1 MILALDIGNTHIVMG
16 CMEGRDIRYLC
27 RMATN
32 RLTTGAEYA
41 VTISRLLEFAHIAPD
56 AFDGA
61 IISSVVPQ
69 VTRSLSEAVKMLSGI
84 EPMVVGPDIRS
95 DLTVRLDDPA
105 TLGSDLLVAAV
116 GALDIYQPPLIL
128 VDMGTATTVTVV
140 DADGAFRGGAIIP
153 GVQLS
158 LSALASHTSLL
169 PSISLDAPPRAIG
182 TNTVDCMKSGSILG
196 TALLLGPHD
205 RFESPHLPVL
215 GTAVEFDDGTV
226 TGVGLIGKHPVFVV
240 SMEGKFIGGAIG
252 EVNGA
257 KMVNTLRLALKAAK
271 DIKAAHADDYDARRP
286 LVAISFETGGVRLHE
301 ANAGLLAHAEVMDA
315 IQDCRRILPIVA
327 VVGSKVGCF
336 GGMGFVAAATDVIV
350 MNEEGRI
357 GLTGPEV
364 IEQEMGKDEFDASNK
379 ALVYRTTGAKHKYI
393 IGDCNYLVEDTVG
406 DFKAALAEVADLSME
421 AIEKMR
427 RIGSLKLVQ
436 EQQGLVKLV
445 AEMQPKDSMDL
456 WKYYGNENP
465 AELPEMTTEEFLK
478 VVKRRPR
485 A

>member
-1 MILALDIGNTHIVMG
+1 MKNWN
-16 CMEGRDIRYLC
+16 E
-27 RMATN
+27 
-32 RLTTGAEYA
+32 
-41 VTISRLLEFAHIAPD
+41 LEKSSFFD
-56 AFDGA
+56 ANA
-61 IISSVVPQ
+61 
-69 VTRSLSEAVKMLSGI
+69 RE
-84 EPMVVGPDIRS
+84 
-95 DLTVRLDDPA
+95 
-105 TLGSDLLVAAV
+105 
-116 GALDIYQPPLIL
+116 
-128 VDMGTATTVTVV
+128 
-140 DADGAFRGGAIIP
+140 
-153 GVQLS
+153 
-158 LSALASHTSLL
+158 
-169 PSISLDAPPRAIG
+169 RAIG
-182 TNTVDCMKSGSILG
+182 LCDKG
-196 TALLLGPHD
+196 TFTELLGPQD

-427 RIGSLKLVQ
+427 RIGSLELVQ

-456 WKYYGNENP
+456 WKHYGNENP
-465 AELPEMTTEEFLK
+465 AELPEMITEEFLK
-478 VVKRRPR
+478 VAKRRPR

>member
-1 MILALDIGNTHIVMG
+1 MKGYTELENSSFLAANARERALGMCDKGSFT
-16 CMEGRDIRYLC
+16 
-27 RMATN
+27 
-32 RLTTGAEYA
+32 
-41 VTISRLLEFAHIAPD
+41 EF
-56 AFDGA
+56 
-61 IISSVVPQ
+61 
-69 VTRSLSEAVKMLSGI
+69 LN
-84 EPMVVGPDIRS
+84 
-95 DLTVRLDDPA
+95 
-105 TLGSDLLVAAV
+105 
-116 GALDIYQPPLIL
+116 PL
-128 VDMGTATTVTVV
+128 
-140 DADGAFRGGAIIP
+140 
-153 GVQLS
+153 
-158 LSALASHTSLL
+158 
-169 PSISLDAPPRAIG
+169 
-182 TNTVDCMKSGSILG
+182 
-196 TALLLGPHD
+196 D

-226 TGVGLIGKHPVFVV
+226 TGVGLLGKHPVFIV

-257 KMVNTLRLALKAAK
+257 KMVGTIRLALKVAS
-271 DIKAAHADDYDARRP
+271 DIKAAHPDDYAERRP

-315 IQDCRRILPIVA
+315 FQDCRRIIPVVA

-336 GGMGFVAAATDVIV
+336 GGMGFVAAATDVII
-350 MNEEGRI
+350 MNEQGRI

-393 IGDCNYLVEDTVG
+393 IQDCNYLVEDTIG
-406 DFKAALAEVADLSME
+406 AFKEALVEVAAIPME
-421 AIEKMR
+421 EIEGMR

-445 AEMQPKDSMDL
+445 GEMQPKDSMDL

-465 AELPEMTTEEFLK
+465 AELPELTTAEFLK
-478 VVKRRPR
+478 VVKRRVR

>member
-1 MILALDIGNTHIVMG
+1 MKNWN
-16 CMEGRDIRYLC
+16 E
-27 RMATN
+27 
-32 RLTTGAEYA
+32 
-41 VTISRLLEFAHIAPD
+41 LEKSSFFD
-56 AFDGA
+56 ANA
-61 IISSVVPQ
+61 
-69 VTRSLSEAVKMLSGI
+69 RE
-84 EPMVVGPDIRS
+84 R
-95 DLTVRLDDPA
+95 
-105 TLGSDLLVAAV
+105 AV
-116 GALDIYQPPLIL
+116 GLCDK
-128 VDMGTATTVTVV
+128 GTFTE
-140 DADGAFRGGAIIP
+140 
-153 GVQLS
+153 
-158 LSALASHTSLL
+158 
-169 PSISLDAPPRAIG
+169 
-182 TNTVDCMKSGSILG
+182 
-196 TALLLGPHD
+196 LLGPQD

-427 RIGSLKLVQ
+427 RIGSLELVQ

-456 WKYYGNENP
+456 WKYYANENP

-478 VVKRRPR
+478 VAKRRPR

>member
-1 MILALDIGNTHIVMG
+1 
-16 CMEGRDIRYLC
+16 
-27 RMATN
+27 
-32 RLTTGAEYA
+32 
-41 VTISRLLEFAHIAPD
+41 
-56 AFDGA
+56 
-61 IISSVVPQ
+61 
-69 VTRSLSEAVKMLSGI
+69 
-84 EPMVVGPDIRS
+84 
-95 DLTVRLDDPA
+95 
-105 TLGSDLLVAAV
+105 
-116 GALDIYQPPLIL
+116 
-128 VDMGTATTVTVV
+128 
-140 DADGAFRGGAIIP
+140 
-153 GVQLS
+153 
-158 LSALASHTSLL
+158 
-169 PSISLDAPPRAIG
+169 
-182 TNTVDCMKSGSILG
+182 
-196 TALLLGPHD
+196 
-205 RFESPHLPVL
+205 
-215 GTAVEFDDGTV
+215 
-226 TGVGLIGKHPVFVV
+226 
-240 SMEGKFIGGAIG
+240 MEGKFIGGAIG

-427 RIGSLKLVQ
+427 RIGSLELVQ

-456 WKYYGNENP
+456 WKHYGNENP

-478 VVKRRPR
+478 VAKRRPR

>member
-1 MILALDIGNTHIVMG
+1 MKGYTELENSSFLAANARERALGMCDKGSFT
-16 CMEGRDIRYLC
+16 
-27 RMATN
+27 
-32 RLTTGAEYA
+32 
-41 VTISRLLEFAHIAPD
+41 EF
-56 AFDGA
+56 
-61 IISSVVPQ
+61 
-69 VTRSLSEAVKMLSGI
+69 LN
-84 EPMVVGPDIRS
+84 
-95 DLTVRLDDPA
+95 
-105 TLGSDLLVAAV
+105 
-116 GALDIYQPPLIL
+116 PL
-128 VDMGTATTVTVV
+128 
-140 DADGAFRGGAIIP
+140 
-153 GVQLS
+153 
-158 LSALASHTSLL
+158 
-169 PSISLDAPPRAIG
+169 
-182 TNTVDCMKSGSILG
+182 
-196 TALLLGPHD
+196 D

-226 TGVGLIGKHPVFVV
+226 TGVGLLGKHPVFIV

-257 KMVNTLRLALKAAK
+257 KMVGTIRLALKVAA
-271 DIKAAHADDYDARRP
+271 DIKAAHPDDYAERRP

-315 IQDCRRILPIVA
+315 FQDCRRIIPVVA

-336 GGMGFVAAATDVIV
+336 GGMGFVAAATDVII
-350 MNEEGRI
+350 MNEQGRI

-393 IGDCNYLVEDTVG
+393 IQDCNYLVEDTIG
-406 DFKAALAEVADLSME
+406 AFKEALVEVAAIPME
-421 AIEKMR
+421 EIEGMR

-445 AEMQPKDSMDL
+445 GEMQPKDSMDL

-465 AELPEMTTEEFLK
+465 AELPELTTAEFLK
-478 VVKRRPR
+478 VVKRRVR

>member
-1 MILALDIGNTHIVMG
+1 MKNWN
-16 CMEGRDIRYLC
+16 E
-27 RMATN
+27 
-32 RLTTGAEYA
+32 
-41 VTISRLLEFAHIAPD
+41 LEKSSFFD
-56 AFDGA
+56 ANA
-61 IISSVVPQ
+61 
-69 VTRSLSEAVKMLSGI
+69 RE
-84 EPMVVGPDIRS
+84 
-95 DLTVRLDDPA
+95 
-105 TLGSDLLVAAV
+105 
-116 GALDIYQPPLIL
+116 
-128 VDMGTATTVTVV
+128 
-140 DADGAFRGGAIIP
+140 
-153 GVQLS
+153 
-158 LSALASHTSLL
+158 
-169 PSISLDAPPRAIG
+169 RAIG
-182 TNTVDCMKSGSILG
+182 LCDKG
-196 TALLLGPHD
+196 TFTELLGPQD

-427 RIGSLKLVQ
+427 RIGSLELVQ

-456 WKYYGNENP
+456 WKHYGNENP
-465 AELPEMTTEEFLK
+465 AELPKMTTEEFLK
-478 VVKRRPR
+478 VAKRRPR

>member
-1 MILALDIGNTHIVMG
+1 MKNWN
-16 CMEGRDIRYLC
+16 E
-27 RMATN
+27 
-32 RLTTGAEYA
+32 
-41 VTISRLLEFAHIAPD
+41 LEKSSFFD
-56 AFDGA
+56 ANA
-61 IISSVVPQ
+61 
-69 VTRSLSEAVKMLSGI
+69 RE
-84 EPMVVGPDIRS
+84 R
-95 DLTVRLDDPA
+95 
-105 TLGSDLLVAAV
+105 AV
-116 GALDIYQPPLIL
+116 GLCDK
-128 VDMGTATTVTVV
+128 GTFTE
-140 DADGAFRGGAIIP
+140 
-153 GVQLS
+153 
-158 LSALASHTSLL
+158 
-169 PSISLDAPPRAIG
+169 
-182 TNTVDCMKSGSILG
+182 
-196 TALLLGPHD
+196 LLGPQD

-427 RIGSLKLVQ
+427 RIGSLELVQ

-456 WKYYGNENP
+456 WKYYGNEHP

-478 VVKRRPR
+478 VAKRRPR